1 MEAVVQTCLAKDP
14 NQRPASDAELA
25 ELYRK
30 ALTTPQ
36 VVNVAT
42 ETSPASQAA
51 ALQPLPNSNPE
62 CPSLIAEPIIIAAGV
77 AENALVESMVP
88 LPQAQAA
95 EKFTTPAEHAQI
107 ETRIVDVEAGDMAI
121 PALLR
126 RSGCHRG
133 SAR

>member
-1 MEAVVQTCLAKDP
+1 
-14 NQRPASDAELA
+14 
-25 ELYRK
+25 
-30 ALTTPQ
+30 
-36 VVNVAT
+36 
-42 ETSPASQAA
+42 
-51 ALQPLPNSNPE
+51 
-62 CPSLIAEPIIIAAGV
+62 LIAEPIIIAAGV

-107 ETRIVDVEAGDMAI
+107 ETRIVDVEAGGMAI

-133 SAR
+133 SLPDDLTVEGIAIRAKRSIGGRTKGVNGRAGQG